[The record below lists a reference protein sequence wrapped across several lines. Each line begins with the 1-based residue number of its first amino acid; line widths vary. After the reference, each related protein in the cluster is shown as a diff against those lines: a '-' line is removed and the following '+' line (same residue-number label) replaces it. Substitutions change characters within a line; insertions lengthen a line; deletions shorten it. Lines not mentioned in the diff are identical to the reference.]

1 MEPLAFVEV
10 LGRHGDVLARHPV
23 HHWPVRA
30 GRGYDADIILDD
42 PFVAPR
48 HLQIEPAVDGRFRV
62 TDLDSV
68 NGISFPPSAQ
78 RVSSGEVGPDD
89 IVRLGQ
95 TQIRVRAP
103 SYAVRPEVRLR
114 ATSMYRRP
122 LSFAVM
128 AAALLGLVVLNA
140 WIAAVQQDERLY
152 MVFPIVAVCTALGI
166 WISLWSLV
174 SRMVGGRA
182 NYAAHGFV
190 ACAGITALALAET
203 LVEYASFG
211 FHLRWLNY
219 AGTAAAAA
227 IFAYMLYRHLRLNS
241 RAPRRTLGILAA
253 IVSVV
258 AFGAVAGL
266 EMAGDSAREG
276 MQSYDSTLKP
286 PAFLWVQGI
295 TPEAF
300 LGDAARLKRKVDAL
314 ARAVP

>member
-1 MEPLAFVEV
+1 VEPLAFVEI
-10 LGRHGDVLARHPV
+10 LGRHGDVMARHPV
-23 HHWPVRA
+23 YRWPVRA
-30 GRGYDADIILDD
+30 GRGYDVDIILDD
-42 PFVAPR
+42 RFVAPR
-48 HLQIEPAVDGRFRV
+48 HLQIEPALNGRFRV

-68 NGISFPPSAQ
+68 NGISLVPSA
-78 RVSSGEVGPDD
+78 RRIGSGEVGPDD

-122 LSFAVM
+122 LSFAIM
-128 AAALLGLVVLNA
+128 SAALLGLVVLNA
-140 WIAAVQQDERLY
+140 WIAAVQQDERLF
-152 MVFPIVAVCTALGI
+152 MVFPIVAVCIGVGI

-182 NYAAHGFV
+182 NFAAHGFV
-190 ACAGITALALAET
+190 ACAGLTALALAET
-203 LVEYASFG
+203 LVDYSSFG

-227 IFAYMLYRHLRLNS
+227 IFAYALYRHLRLNS
-241 RAPRRTLGILAA
+241 RAPRRRLGIIAA

-258 AFGAVAGL
+258 AFGVAAGL
-266 EMAGDSAREG
+266 ELAGDSAREG
-276 MQSYDSTLKP
+276 RQVYDPTLKP
-286 PAFLWVQGI
+286 PAFLWVPGI

-300 LGDAARLKRKVDAL
+300 LGDGARLKRRVDAL
-314 ARAVP
+314 ARTAP